1 MAAGIFK
8 LYNNSENTIT
18 VTTFSFS
25 IDNTKIQQ
33 HADLTVFG
41 EGSDITTTPITLTT
55 PLVLPPRGYS
65 SEFTTFH
72 TSATTVSGDY
82 LSVLTVAGLYPDSSS
97 TTTSEITTVR
107 ISGTPQPDPEIPYVP
122 TGDGGGGGSA
132 DCTTGVDANSNSCSA
147 GASGSAGSC
156 VVATALTA
164 AGTWSLSEKMEL
176 VKWCENALHDTMLGE
191 TFRRGYQVIGSK
203 IILPLLFKNG
213 TGWTSKYVEW
223 SFTNAT
229 NMLRGNRFNKLSIP
243 NSVIWLVAMTVTGAV
258 VSKRY
263 ARKSWISLYR
273 KNK

>member
-1 MAAGIFK
+1 MAAGNFK
-8 LYNNSENTIT
+8 LYNNSANTIT
-18 VTTFSFS
+18 VTTFSFT
-25 IDNTKIQQ
+25 IDNTKILQ
-33 HADLTVFG
+33 HANLTVFG
-41 EGSDITTTPITLTT
+41 EGSDITTTPITLAS
-55 PLVLPPRGYS
+55 PLVLPPRTYS

-72 TSATTVSGDY
+72 TSATLVTGDY
-82 LSVLTVAGLYPDSSS
+82 LSVLTVSGQYPDASS
-97 TTTSEITTVR
+97 TTTSETTTVR
-107 ISGTPQPDPEIPYVP
+107 ISGTSQPDPEVPYTP
-122 TGDGGGGGSA
+122 TGDGGGGGGVSCA
-132 DCTTGVDANSNSCSA
+132 DSNSSSCSA
-147 GASGSAGSC
+147 SGSGSGSAGAC
-156 VVATALTA
+156 VVATALTT

-213 TGWTSKYVEW
+213 TRWTSKYVEW

-243 NSVIWLVAMTVTGAV
+243 NSVVWLAAMTVTGAV

-263 ARKSWISLYR
+263 PRKSWISLYR